1 VLHIFEFREF
11 PEGRWRCDMEPKNL
25 IFSPK
30 RASDWLGLSQS
41 TLAKMRL
48 SGAGPTYVKLG
59 ARRVGYLEKDLAEWV
74 EANRFRS
81 TSQYGS

>member
-1 VLHIFEFREF
+1 
-11 PEGRWRCDMEPKNL
+11 MEPQNQ

-30 RASDWLGLSQS
+30 RASAWLDLSES

-59 ARRVGYLEKDLAEWV
+59 ARRVGYLEKDLANWV

-81 TSQYGS
+81 TSEYEG